1 MTYNTVFLLSN
12 TSSRYLRAPVQATA
26 VRRCGDLELVS
37 LITNGNISYTDLLE
51 YISTQTES
59 VFVDVEKKQELG
71 LGSHQDF
78 AGNLYK
84 RILEAT
90 NKTVNPA
97 VANLKIYPI
106 KTNDITI
113 SALLDACFHD
123 YKDVSGMTAA
133 IIGMGNLGFK
143 SALSL
148 TESGVHVKAFN
159 RTTHK
164 TFVATEAITY
174 FKPHETISSPENC
187 LNYLH
192 AFVNSDF
199 SVIASS
205 NLSLPIEKISNIV
218 KENHTMYVFGHS
230 IFSEKSLNTLHA
242 AGIRV
247 VRIDVSR
254 ALMQFVQ
261 GKLSTTEFRTYGSI
275 IKKGVALCS
284 GGFVGDGGT
293 YIVDDYRDPQI
304 LLGECDGQCGMLTA
318 KTNDLNLTRIEDYDP
333 PIS

>member
-1 MTYNTVFLLSN
+1 VTYKTVFLLSN
-12 TSSRYLRAPVQATA
+12 TSSRSLRGPVQATA
-26 VRRCGDLELVS
+26 VRRCAGVKLVS

-51 YISTQTES
+51 YISSQTDS

-71 LGSHQDF
+71 LGNHYDF

-84 RILEAT
+84 RVLEAT
-90 NKTVNPA
+90 YKSNNPA
-97 VANLKIYPI
+97 IANLKIYPI

-133 IIGMGNLGFK
+133 VIGIGNLGFK

-174 FKPHETISSPENC
+174 FKPHATISSPENC

-218 KENHTMYVFGHS
+218 NENHTMYVFGHS
-230 IFSEKSLNTLHA
+230 VFSKESLNKLHA

-261 GKLSTTEFRTYGSI
+261 GKLATTDYTTYGSTT
-275 IKKGVALCS
+275 KQGVTLCS
-284 GGFVGDGGT
+284 GGFVGNCGT
-293 YIVDDYRDPQI
+293 YIVDDYRDTKI

-318 KTNDLNLTRIEDYDP
+318 KTNDLRLRRIEDYDP

>member
-1 MTYNTVFLLSN
+1 MTYKTVFLLSN
-12 TSSRYLRAPVQATA
+12 TSSRSLRGPVQATA
-26 VRRCGDLELVS
+26 VRRCAGLELVS
-37 LITNGNISYTDLLE
+37 LITNGNISCTDLLE
-51 YISTQTES
+51 YISSQTDS

-71 LGSHQDF
+71 LGNHHDF

-84 RILEAT
+84 RVLEGT
-90 NKTVNPA
+90 SQSDNPA

-113 SALLDACFHD
+113 SALLEACFHD

-133 IIGMGNLGFK
+133 IIGIGNLGFK

-148 TESGVHVKAFN
+148 TESGVHVKAYN

-174 FKPHETISSPENC
+174 FKPNATISSPENC

-230 IFSEKSLNTLHA
+230 IFSKESLNKLHA

-261 GKLSTTEFRTYGSI
+261 GKLSTTEFRTYGSTTKQGI
-275 IKKGVALCS
+275 TLCS
-284 GGFVGDGGT
+284 GGFVGNVGT

-318 KTNDLNLTRIEDYDP
+318 KTNDLHLARIEDYDP
-333 PIS
+333 PI